1 MRILFVTPRFPYPP
15 LKGDSL
21 RSYHQIRALGRR
33 HEVSLLSMSTSPVG
47 EDERA
52 HMLELCKSV
61 TVVPLARGQVWLN
74 LLAGLPSRTPF
85 QVSYFRSAEFRHA
98 LDNLLADGRFDLV
111 HATLIRVL
119 PYVWDLRHTPV
130 AVDLID
136 SLTLNLQDRRVKVR
150 WPLRLGYE
158 IEYSRVRRYE
168 AEVVRHFPGLAVSSP
183 ADRQVLGS
191 DSVAVLPNGVDLEGF
206 PFYAPGDRDPSTVVF
221 TGNMG
226 YHPNEEAVAWF
237 AGEVWPLV
245 RSARPEA
252 RFQVVGTNPSERVR
266 ALSGSHGIEVV
277 GRVPDVAA
285 YLGMAAVSVAP
296 MNTGSGIQNK
306 VLEAMSTGTP
316 VVATSTANR
325 GVGGTHARDLL
336 VADEPGE
343 LAAAVLRLMD
353 DAHLRAQLGKAG
365 RDFVERQFR
374 WEGHA
379 EGLERL
385 YEQLLKSHDRVANAG
400 QALALSVEG

>member
-21 RSYHQIRALGRR
+21 RSYHQIRALSRR

-47 EDERA
+47 KDERA
-52 HMLELCKSV
+52 RMVELCESV
-61 TVVPLARGQVWLN
+61 TVVPLSRAQVWLN
-74 LLAGLPSRTPF
+74 LLAGLPSRAPF
-85 QVSYFRSAEFRHA
+85 QVSYFRSAEFRQA
-98 LDNLLADGRFDLV
+98 LHNLLAEGRFDLV

-158 IEYSRVRRYE
+158 VEYSRVRRYE
-168 AEVVRHFPGLAVSSP
+168 GEVVRHFPGLVVSSP

-191 DSVAVLPNGVDLEGF
+191 DKVAVLPNGVDLEGF
-206 PFYAPGDRDPSTVVF
+206 PFYAPDGRDPSTVVF

-237 AGEVWPLV
+237 AAEVWPLV
-245 RSARPEA
+245 RAARPKA
-252 RFQVVGTNPSERVR
+252 RFQVVGTNPGERVR
-266 ALSGSHGIEVV
+266 DLSGTNGIEVV
-277 GRVPDVAA
+277 GKVPDVAA
-285 YLGMAAVSVAP
+285 YLGRAAASVAP

-325 GVGGTHARDLL
+325 GVGGTPGRDLL
-336 VADEPGE
+336 VADDPTD

-353 DAHLRAQLGKAG
+353 DASLRAQLGRAG

-385 YEQLLKSHDRVANAG
+385 YEQVLKSHGRVASAG
-400 QALALSVEG
+400 HALALPVEG